1 MGLFCMPAAMLWSA
15 MAKLRLRVDL
25 EPAGAVGPGK
35 IELLERIDELGSI
48 AAAGRA
54 MRMSYRRAWELID
67 NINQCFR
74 EPLVS
79 KQLGGTDGGGAKL
92 TRLGRDV
99 VRHYRAIEKKAARA
113 AAAHLT
119 ALQAAGEKQ
128 PRQAGGR
135 ADRD

>member
-1 MGLFCMPAAMLWSA
+1 
-15 MAKLRLRVDL
+15 MARLRLRVDL
-25 EPAGAVGPGK
+25 EPAGAIGPGK

-67 NINQCFR
+67 SINQCFR

-79 KQLGGTDGGGAKL
+79 KQLGGTDGGGARL

-99 VRHYRAIEKKAARA
+99 VQHYRAIEQKAARA
-113 AAAHLT
+113 TAQHLAAM
-119 ALQAAGEKQ
+119 QAAGAQ
-128 PRQAGGR
+128 PSPRPRATTASSGEGR
-135 ADRD
+135 RRMNPRS

>member
-1 MGLFCMPAAMLWSA
+1 MLWSA

-79 KQLGGTDGGGAKL
+79 KQLGGQDGGGAKL

-113 AAAHLT
+113 AASHLS

-128 PRQAGGR
+128 PRQATGR

>member
-1 MGLFCMPAAMLWSA
+1 

-25 EPAGAVGPGK
+25 EPGGAIAPGK

-67 NINQCFR
+67 SINQCFR

-79 KQLGGTDGGGAKL
+79 KQLGGPDGGGAKL

-99 VRHYRAIEKKAARA
+99 GAPLPRARA
-113 AAAHLT
+113 EGGSRNRRAPRRP
-119 ALQAAGEKQ
+119 AGRRRK
-128 PRQAGGR
+128 AGAPKRHRRGR
-135 ADRD
+135 RG